1 MKKFNI
7 TLIVL
12 LFVFLGSAQDK
23 KETSIESSLNSTGYS
38 GFGKEINADDAI
50 STTELSKAYENL
62 HPSDSLPTKFR
73 ATVTDVCKA
82 KGCWMK
88 LKLEDGTEA
97 MVRFK
102 DYGFFMP
109 KDIIGREVVVNGQ
122 AFVEEMTVDDQ
133 IHYAKDGGSSEADI
147 ATITSP
153 KKTYGFEADGV
164 LLLNP

>member
-12 LFVFLGSAQDK
+12 LLVFFGNAQNK
-23 KETSIESSLNSTGYS
+23 KVTSIESSYNASGYS
-38 GFGKEINADDAI
+38 GFGKKIIPDDAI
-50 STTELSKAYENL
+50 STIELSKAYENL
-62 HPSDSLPTKFR
+62 HLSDSLQTKFR
-73 ATVTDVCKA
+73 ARVTDVCKV

-88 LKLEDGTEA
+88 LRLEDGAEA

-109 KDIIGREVVVNGQ
+109 KDIIGHEVVVNGQ
-122 AFVEEMTVDDQ
+122 AFIEEMTVSDQ

-147 ATITSP
+147 AKITNP
-153 KKTYGFEADGV
+153 RKTYGFEADGV
-164 LLLNP
+164 LLLEP